1 MIKTF
6 SPKCGSQRGP
16 GTLAQPLPANS
27 FRITSQM
34 RSIFEII
41 QNTNVILSCPGLRK
55 QHLKP
60 AYST

>member
-6 SPKCGSQRGP
+6 SPKCGSQKGP

-27 FRITSQM
+27 FGITSQM

-41 QNTNVILSCPGLRK
+41 QSTNVLSCPGLRK
-55 QHLKP
+55 QDLKP